1 MPSNIQCPS
10 NPSKFHIFR
19 HTECHDNIILINQ
32 VNKSQSLISMLLKV
46 VCSSHVGDFM
56 FNCIQRFNIN
66 LRYINTKFQIADLM
80 TKGSFTAQTFATL
93 QKLAG
98 LYATTQPTTPAA
110 KLSHPPG

>member
-1 MPSNIQCPS
+1 MG
-10 NPSKFHIFR
+10 F
-19 HTECHDNIILINQ
+19 L
-32 VNKSQSLISMLLKV
+32 NKTHRVDLE
-46 VCSSHVGDFM
+46 FM

-80 TKGSFTAQTFATL
+80 AKGSFTAQTFTTL

-98 LYATTQPTTPAA
+98 LYATKQPATPTA